1 MDHFDIKR
9 TKNQTNKQTKTVRSQ
24 FQQQW
29 SVTYLQQCW
38 QNICSFELASL
49 YTDVVLFF
57 FLVVVLLA
65 REWSERERKK
75 NKKKTSFSCFQRCLQ
90 TFYFILPS
98 PLPLA
103 LAVNKSPSV
112 FTFITPVRRI
122 IPWVPEVFL
131 ACGVNFRCLP
141 KADKSSV
148 VGRSQEL
155 DRNRKPR

>member
-1 MDHFDIKR
+1 MDHFGIKR
-9 TKNQTNKQTKTVRSQ
+9 TKNQTNKQTKTVIAVSTTVI
-24 FQQQW
+24 
-29 SVTYLQQCW
+29 SNISSTMVTKYLQ
-38 QNICSFELASL
+38 FRTSL
-49 YTDVVLFF
+49 YTDIVLFF

-75 NKKKTSFSCFQRCLQ
+75 NKKKLVSVVSKDCYRPSIL
-90 TFYFILPS
+90 FYLHPYPF
-98 PLPLA
+98 A

-141 KADKSSV
+141 KADTSSA
-148 VGRSQEL
+148 VGRSHEL